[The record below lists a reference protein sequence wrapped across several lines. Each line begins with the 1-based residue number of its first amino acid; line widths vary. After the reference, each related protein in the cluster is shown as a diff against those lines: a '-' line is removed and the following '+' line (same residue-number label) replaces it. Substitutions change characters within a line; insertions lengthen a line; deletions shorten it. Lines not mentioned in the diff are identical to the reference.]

1 MIHCKNE
8 IDPKVFV
15 EVALAEFWESIYP
28 NLEHVSI
35 EQKGNLYRQ
44 AKKKAIES
52 VSGSKMKL

>member
-1 MIHCKNE
+1 MIHCKNG

-28 NLEHVSI
+28 NLDYVSI

-44 AKKKAIES
+44 AKKKALAS
-52 VSGSKMKL
+52 VKGSKMKL